1 LLKFFTGRIEL
12 SEKEKLQQVDPAKTQ
27 QSEEELD
34 ALLANFNESC
44 GEGAPT
50 AEKLADMARKAPDP
64 IVSGNEKVEILSHE
78 LLPKKAKA
86 ERAGKGVT
94 FTVKNNAG
102 TSIGKLVFEAV
113 LFDAK
118 GNVIDTL
125 ERSINDFE
133 AGNTYSLRVETAKAE
148 KIDIASYDV
157 HVKEM
162 VVTPAPEVEGDHRIV
177 IIRHSF
183 QDTGLLDVGITQIKR
198 GIELAIRNVSGENIA
213 SAIFAADLF
222 DAAGNFVSTLKHTE
236 SDILPNTSRAFLI
249 QTTSVKDDIVR
260 SYNIKLVKTVTAD
273 IEKVQ
278 LRRNEVKRLPNGREE
293 VSGLVKN
300 VSSTK
305 SDAVVVVTFL
315 DVNEETIGVRTT
327 ELKDIAP
334 GTVHKFA
341 LDFTCPEGLVV
352 KKRNIDI
359 GELAEADTVAAA

>member
-1 LLKFFTGRIEL
+1 
-12 SEKEKLQQVDPAKTQ
+12 
-27 QSEEELD
+27 
-34 ALLANFNESC
+34 
-44 GEGAPT
+44 
-50 AEKLADMARKAPDP
+50 
-64 IVSGNEKVEILSHE
+64 
-78 LLPKKAKA
+78 
-86 ERAGKGVT
+86 
-94 FTVKNNAG
+94 
-102 TSIGKLVFEAV
+102 
-113 LFDAK
+113 
-118 GNVIDTL
+118 
-125 ERSINDFE
+125 
-133 AGNTYSLRVETAKAE
+133 
-148 KIDIASYDV
+148 
-157 HVKEM
+157 M